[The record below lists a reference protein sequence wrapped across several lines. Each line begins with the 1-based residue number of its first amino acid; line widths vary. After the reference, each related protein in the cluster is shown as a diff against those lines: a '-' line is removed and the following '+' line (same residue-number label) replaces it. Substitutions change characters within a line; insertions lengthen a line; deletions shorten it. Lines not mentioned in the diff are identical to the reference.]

1 MNIVV
6 TQDYVKVD
14 NVRFDKAVDNSRLD
28 QHRNQ
33 VINEVLEY
41 MSDLE
46 KELIDGLED
55 IEDLTS
61 NKFLVENN
69 IYLLRSLKE
78 TVSYMKVKDSPV
90 LDVVRG

>member
-78 TVSYMKVKDSPV
+78 TIGYMKIRIVE
-90 LDVVRG
+90 

>member
-78 TVSYMKVKDSPV
+78 TISHMRIKND
-90 LDVVRG
+90 

>member
-1 MNIVV
+1 M
-6 TQDYVKVD
+6 
-14 NVRFDKAVDNSRLD
+14 D
-28 QHRNQ
+28 QHRNE

-78 TVSYMKVKDSPV
+78 TVSYMRIKND
-90 LDVVRG
+90 

>member
-1 MNIVV
+1 MHIRISENKVYIDNQVFN
-6 TQDYVKVD
+6 KEVD
-14 NVRFDKAVDNSRLD
+14 NNRLD

-78 TVSYMKVKDSPV
+78 TISHMRIKND
-90 LDVVRG
+90 